1 MGNVMLGLRMDV
13 FINVN
18 RDGYTDVHSVTLGSF
33 TFQPNMTSN
42 PAIASRLHSNAL
54 AGRVAELGSFGIMK
68 PFASIS
74 LLLLLVA
81 GCVSNR
87 SVQSDAYFL
96 PCAPKASVSF
106 EGETQAGGRS
116 VHRLEVRRLA
126 FVLPGTKEVRPTM
139 SSCVIYYAGDE
150 YGSSVLRQIDDCIDP
165 LVRKLSEDRVEIYF
179 LSGAHTH
186 IRQRWSLLGHT
197 ARLETEEE
205 ISWCDDPRMPNKPD
219 AANPAIASRFQ
230 TGSQRRGVA
239 DTGR

>member
-1 MGNVMLGLRMDV
+1 LIDNSESKRIFSPPPLKTANG
-13 FINVN
+13 
-18 RDGYTDVHSVTLGSF
+18 
-33 TFQPNMTSN
+33 QSN
-42 PAIASRLHSNAL
+42 QM
-54 AGRVAELGSFGIMK
+54 FGIMK

-81 GCVSNR
+81 GCVSDC

-165 LVRKLSEDRVEIYF
+165 LVRKVSEDRVEIYF

-205 ISWCDDPRMPNKPD
+205 ISWSDDPRMPNKPD

>member
-1 MGNVMLGLRMDV
+1 DQAGC
-13 FINVN
+13 
-18 RDGYTDVHSVTLGSF
+18 HSVFGKSQIGDFGVDDLWIAEQVGEANGDEPFS
-33 TFQPNMTSN
+33 SD
-42 PAIASRLHSNAL
+42 AIAASVTAHPRRSPLT
-54 AGRVAELGSFGIMK
+54 FGIMK

-150 YGSSVLRQIDDCIDP
+150 YGPSVLRQIDDCIDP

-219 AANPAIASRFQ
+219 AANPAIASRF
-230 TGSQRRGVA
+230 
-239 DTGR
+239 